1 MDIMISDLFKI
12 YKNMC
17 RDKDVFCEYFY
28 DRHDIYDSVTMNNEE
43 IVYLEEKNQNII
55 IDFSNIRLSN
65 SYLCYDDKKILK
77 YYNECCRQYEKDII
91 EYFECE
97 PSYDYWENYFLDL
110 FFDCD
115 FAPESVYNEKFEIDY
130 YPMFIRHTFVENL
143 WKKHYSEK
151 LVEKRRKRIR
161 CYRLKTSYYLD
172 PSRIYEMYKNDCFDF
187 FIGV

>member
-1 MDIMISDLFKI
+1 MSDSWLL
-12 YKNMC
+12 C
-17 RDKDVFCEYFY
+17 
-28 DRHDIYDSVTMNNEE
+28 NE
-43 IVYLEEKNQNII
+43 
-55 IDFSNIRLSN
+55 
-65 SYLCYDDKKILK
+65 DDENKILK
-77 YYNECCRQYEKDII
+77 YYNECCRQYEKHII
-91 EYFECE
+91 DYFERE
-97 PSYDYWENYFLDL
+97 LKYYEYWKKWKNFFLESFLDNE
-110 FFDCD
+110 FV
-115 FAPESVYNEKFEIDY
+115 PESVYSEKYEIDD